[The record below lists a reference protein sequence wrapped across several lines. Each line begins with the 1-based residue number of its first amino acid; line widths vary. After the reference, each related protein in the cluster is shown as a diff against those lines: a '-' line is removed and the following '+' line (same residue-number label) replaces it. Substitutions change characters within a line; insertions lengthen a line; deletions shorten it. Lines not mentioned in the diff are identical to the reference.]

1 MGPEMTVPLIC
12 GLRASDLKSVGATH
26 TKGFLSLSDEC
37 IHGLEGGLCASC
49 FPKAAPEI
57 VPGVATRA
65 SRSKAAGRAPS
76 LRSSPSPRTVTLG
89 GPNPTLGAQ
98 PATREPVTTKAAL
111 LEKTVKSTK
120 SVADNVGEQRIYHV
134 THIRNL
140 AGILNSGG
148 LLADASDAWSA
159 RPVVDLSSA
168 PQRAARRAALV
179 AGDDS
184 ASVASFVPF
193 FLSPN
198 ARLWD
203 SLLTEADDPRLS
215 PEAHR
220 AETYDFVI
228 LVSTVRKLL
237 DAQAAAAA
245 TSAAAPSAAK
255 TSAAAVAVANGD
267 AAGALTRFGAAPD
280 TAERMLRSLRADQES
295 QKIREAELLVT
306 ESFPFELITLVGVA
320 NDKVRDAV
328 RGILAVGAHKPKVVV
343 YPPWFHAVEE
353 TVAP

>member
-1 MGPEMTVPLIC
+1 MTVPLIC
-12 GLRASDLKSVGATH
+12 GLQASDLKSVGATH
-26 TKGFLSLSDEC
+26 TKGFSSLSDEC

-65 SRSKAAGRAPS
+65 SRSKSTGRAPS

-89 GPNPTLGAQ
+89 GPNPTLSAKT
-98 PATREPVTTKAAL
+98 ATAKAATAKAASTL
-111 LEKTVKSTK
+111 KPVRSTK
-120 SVADNVGEQRIYHV
+120 SSHDNVGEQRIYHV

-140 AGILNSGG
+140 AGILNSGR
-148 LLADASDAWSA
+148 LLADASDAWTA

-184 ASVASFVPF
+184 ASVACYVPF

-203 SLLTEADDPRLS
+203 SLLTESNDPRLS

-220 AETYDFVI
+220 SPTYDFVI
-228 LVSTVRKLL
+228 LVSTVKKLL
-237 DAQAAAAA
+237 DAQAGAEETVAA
-245 TSAAAPSAAK
+245 S
-255 TSAAAVAVANGD
+255 VAVTNGD
-267 AAGALTRFGAAPD
+267 AAGALTRFGSAPE
-280 TAERMLRSLRADQES
+280 TADRMLRSLRADQES

-306 ESFPFELITLVGVA
+306 ESFPFELVTLVGVA

-328 RGILAVGAHKPKVVV
+328 RSIFAAEAHKPKVVV

-353 TVAP
+353 TAAP

>member
-1 MGPEMTVPLIC
+1 MGSEMTVPLIC

-26 TKGFLSLSDEC
+26 TKGFFSLSDEC

-98 PATREPVTTKAAL
+98 PATRKPVTTKTAPL
-111 LEKTVKSTK
+111 VKTVKSTK

-140 AGILNSGG
+140 AGILNSGR
-148 LLADASDAWSA
+148 LLADASDAWTA

-203 SLLTEADDPRLS
+203 SLLTEANDPRLS

-220 AETYDFVI
+220 AETYDFVF
-228 LVSTVRKLL
+228 LVSTVKKLH
-237 DAQAAAAA
+237 DARTGDDDTAAA
-245 TSAAAPSAAK
+245 T
-255 TSAAAVAVANGD
+255 VAVTNGD
-267 AAGALTRFGAAPD
+267 AAGALTRFGAAPE
-280 TAERMLRSLRADQES
+280 TADRMLRSLRADVES

-306 ESFPFELITLVGVA
+306 EQFPFELVTLVGVA

-328 RGILAVGAHKPKVVV
+328 RAILATGAHKPKVVV
-343 YPPWFHAVEE
+343 YPPWFHAVED
-353 TVAP
+353 TATL

>member
-1 MGPEMTVPLIC
+1 MTVPLIC

-26 TKGFLSLSDEC
+26 TKGFFSLSDEC

-148 LLADASDAWSA
+148 LLADASDAWTA

-203 SLLTEADDPRLS
+203 SLLTEANDPRLS

-220 AETYDFVI
+220 AETYDFVF
-228 LVSTVRKLL
+228 LVSTVKKLH
-237 DAQAAAAA
+237 DARTGADDNA
-245 TSAAAPSAAK
+245 
-255 TSAAAVAVANGD
+255 AAAVAVTNGD
-267 AAGALTRFGAAPD
+267 AAGALTRFGAAPE
-280 TAERMLRSLRADQES
+280 TADRMLRSLRADVES

-306 ESFPFELITLVGVA
+306 EQFPFELVTLVGVA

-328 RGILAVGAHKPKVVV
+328 RAILATGAHKPKVVV
-343 YPPWFHAVEE
+343 YPPWFHAVED
-353 TVAP
+353 TATL